1 MPTQSQCIFCG
12 QGFTSRLLANH
23 SPSTITPRAA
33 GKRLAFVDSKALD
46 QLAALLRRATALME
60 GAGQPGWL
68 LRMAAEEH
76 AHEEFVGLH
85 NSVLEILQ
93 VSA

>member
-1 MPTQSQCIFCG
+1 MI
-12 QGFTSRLLANH
+12 H
-23 SPSTITPRAA
+23 SLSELCSGVA

-93 VSA
+93 VGSRSRGEG